1 MMSTAAIEM
10 CWPTIETFIDLESAI
25 SLSSTCRS
33 LHSLIIDVAT
43 HKAKVTHFQVCNLP
57 PPDNNDISVIGIPRD
72 YTTAHI
78 RIPHY
83 VSHALSHI
91 HFPSLSKLHLDFPL
105 TRKRHATGD
114 AHSDYIEDVHTSA
127 FPILASQLGAH
138 ACNKLTS
145 LYLNCNRLLQYE
157 RGGCLDTTYEIFGQS
172 LSRCCTELEELS
184 IVNTGIV
191 RGENTPMY
199 SVGLASAL
207 VSTLK
212 RRKDMIRKFDYEV
225 YGRPL
230 LFNRFGEGANT
241 DIIRKTNCDVFSA
254 VLQSTKLEQLC
265 IKCSAGP
272 YRDLVRAATICKAEN
287 GSREKKSSSIRDLSI
302 LCLETRVCNG
312 NYIMPPVGPLLDHFS
327 DCKCLQTLYLTLP
340 KPCWRESQTLEALTN
355 LLTNKPEL
363 LRVGLSFSGLDDR
376 EGKVLEYLS
385 GILAQLAL
393 GSVNIFDFG
402 GLLNVDEA
410 RLLKLIQGM
419 EKLGFDVRRN
429 RLHAAIRFQR
439 SERRE

>member
-1 MMSTAAIEM
+1 M
-10 CWPTIETFIDLESAI
+10 
-25 SLSSTCRS
+25 
-33 LHSLIIDVAT
+33 
-43 HKAKVTHFQVCNLP
+43 
-57 PPDNNDISVIGIPRD
+57 
-72 YTTAHI
+72 
-78 RIPHY
+78 
-83 VSHALSHI
+83 
-91 HFPSLSKLHLDFPL
+91 
-105 TRKRHATGD
+105 
-114 AHSDYIEDVHTSA
+114 
-127 FPILASQLGAH
+127 
-138 ACNKLTS
+138 
-145 LYLNCNRLLQYE
+145 
-157 RGGCLDTTYEIFGQS
+157 YEIFGQN

-265 IKCSAGP
+265 IKCSPGP

-287 GSREKKSSSIRDLSI
+287 GSREKKTSSIRDLSI